1 MRVRVWNKVLRQ
13 VRDELPERE
22 AGQRR
27 SGLDLSRP

>member
-1 MRVRVWNKVLRQ
+1 MRVGVWNKVLRQ

-27 SGLDLSRP
+27 KSGLSRP